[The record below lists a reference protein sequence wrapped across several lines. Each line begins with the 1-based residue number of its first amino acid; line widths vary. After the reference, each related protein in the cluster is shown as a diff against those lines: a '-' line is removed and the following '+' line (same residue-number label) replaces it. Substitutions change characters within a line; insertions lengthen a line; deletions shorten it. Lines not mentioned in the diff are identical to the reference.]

1 MVNVSFTDR
10 KGHVYGQK
18 NSRFSDENIGFF
30 MAFSTKTNAHKRGN
44 AHKSLN
50 NNNLRLHTFPAVFSS
65 E

>member
-10 KGHVYGQK
+10 KGHIYGQK
-18 NSRFSDENIGFF
+18 YSRFSDENIGFF
-30 MAFSTKTNAHKRGN
+30 MAFSMKTNAHKKEN

-50 NNNLRLHTFPAVFSS
+50 NNNLRLHTYSAVFSS